1 MLIVSVFGYLWL
13 FHSINHSDRQGLWQG
28 CPTKQFLHIPCPSC
42 GTTRS
47 IMLIIKGD
55 LFSALYTNPL
65 GFLAATLLVIVP
77 VWICIDLI
85 RNSSSL
91 LKTYNRL
98 ILLINKPRIYIP
110 CIILLIANWIWNITK
125 FT

>member
-1 MLIVSVFGYLWL
+1 MLSVSICGYLWL

-28 CPTKQFLHIPCPSC
+28 CPTKQLLHIPCPSC

-47 IMLIIKGD
+47 IMLIIKGEW
-55 LFSALYTNPL
+55 LGALYTNPL
-65 GFLAATLLVIVP
+65 GFLAAALLVIVP

-85 RNSSSL
+85 RNSSSML
-91 LKTYNRL
+91 NTYNRV
-98 ILLINKPRIYIP
+98 ILQINKPRTYIP
-110 CIILLIANWIWNITK
+110 CIILLIANWIWNLTK